1 MRNDSSL
8 RIIVT
13 GLIGQHPSL
22 GGVTWDYLQYALG
35 LARLGH
41 DVYYFE
47 DSGQWPYTNN
57 GGPSGN
63 DWVARECGT
72 NVEHLAKTMARFGL
86 QGKWAYH
93 FPTARQ
99 WYGLSG
105 ENRRRV
111 IESADL
117 LINVSGTLE
126 HPENYRGVKRLIYID
141 SDPAFTQV
149 KLALTQ
155 EHADFCDRVNAHD
168 MHFSFGEHFTS
179 VIPDTGHH
187 WRPTRQPI
195 VLSEWQSSMAPRN
208 VYTTVMSWTSY
219 KPISYAGRSFGQKD
233 IEFRRFL
240 ELARSV
246 HPISL
251 EVAMHK
257 LEHIDWQTDDNDSLT
272 RICGKAC
279 TDSLTPYDLLTL
291 LGWRVVDPSLVCAN
305 LDDYRAYI
313 ESSKAEWSVAKNGYV
328 TGRAGWF
335 SCRSAC
341 YLAAGRPVIVQDTG
355 FGAVLPVGEGILSF
369 STIDE
374 AVAAIVECEANYERH
389 ANAARAIAET
399 YFDSDKVLSRL
410 IEDAMAGRPGSSAT
424 QPHV

>member
-63 DWVARECGT
+63 DWVARECGA
-72 NVEHLAKTMARFGL
+72 NVEHLTKTMARFGL

-99 WYGLSG
+99 WYGLSD

-111 IESADL
+111 IESTDL

-126 HPENYRGVKRLIYID
+126 HPENYRDVKRLIYID

-233 IEFRRFL
+233 VEFKRFVQ
-240 ELARSV
+240 LARKV
-246 HPISL
+246 QPVAL
-251 EVAMHK
+251 EVAMHE
-257 LEHIDWQTDDNDSLT
+257 LEHTDWQSDHEDWPPKVCEQVT
-272 RICGKAC
+272 
-279 TDSLTPYDLLTL
+279 TDSLTPYELLTL
-291 LGWRVVDPSLVCAN
+291 LGWRVVDPAIVCADIDN
-305 LDDYRAYI
+305 YRAYI
-313 ESSKAEWSVAKNGYV
+313 KSSKAEWSVAKNGYV

-355 FGAVLPVGEGILSF
+355 FGTALPTGEGILAF
-369 STIDE
+369 GTMDE
-374 AVAAIVECEANYERH
+374 AIAAIHEVEAHYERH
-389 ANAARAIAET
+389 AHAARAIADA
-399 YFDSDKVLSRL
+399 YFDSDKVLQRL
-410 IEDAMAGRPGSSAT
+410 IEEIFSSGN
-424 QPHV
+424 

>member
-1 MRNDSSL
+1 MRIL
-8 RIIVT
+8 VT
-13 GLIGQHPSL
+13 GLIAQHPLL
-22 GGVTWDYLQYALG
+22 GGVTWDYLQYVLG
-35 LARLGH
+35 FARLGH

-57 GGPSGN
+57 GGPFGN
-63 DWVARECGT
+63 DWVARDCQA

-86 QGKWAYH
+86 QDKWAYH

-99 WYGLSG
+99 WYGLSD
-105 ENRRRV
+105 ENRRRL

-126 HPENYRGVKRLIYID
+126 HPGNYRGVKRLIYID

-168 MHFSFGEHFTS
+168 MHFSFGEHLTS
-179 VIPDTGHH
+179 VIPDTGHQ

-195 VLSEWQSSMAPRN
+195 VLSEWQSSMPPRN

-233 IEFRRFL
+233 VEFKRFVQ
-240 ELARSV
+240 LARKV
-246 HPISL
+246 QPVAL
-251 EVAMHK
+251 EVAMHE
-257 LEHIDWQTDDNDSLT
+257 LQHTDWQSDHKDWSPKV
-272 RICGKAC
+272 CEQAG
-279 TDSLTPYDLLTL
+279 TDSLTPYELLTL
-291 LGWRVVDPSLVCAN
+291 LGWRVVDPAVVCADIDN
-305 LDDYRAYI
+305 YRAYI
-313 ESSKAEWSVAKNGYV
+313 KSSKAEWSVAKNGYV
-328 TGRAGWF
+328 AGRAGWF

-355 FGAVLPVGEGILSF
+355 FGNALPTGEGILAF
-369 STIDE
+369 GTMDE
-374 AVAAIVECEANYERH
+374 AIAAIHEVEAHYERH
-389 ANAARAIAET
+389 AHAARAIADA
-399 YFDSDKVLSRL
+399 YFDSDKVLQRL
-410 IEDAMAGRPGSSAT
+410 IEEIFSSGN
-424 QPHV
+424 

>member
-47 DSGQWPYTNN
+47 DSGQWPYTNK

-233 IEFRRFL
+233 VEFKRFVQ
-240 ELARSV
+240 LARKV
-246 HPISL
+246 QPVAL
-251 EVAMHK
+251 EVAMHE
-257 LEHIDWQTDDNDSLT
+257 LEHTDWQSDHEDWPPKV
-272 RICGKAC
+272 CEQVG
-279 TDSLTPYDLLTL
+279 TDSLTPYELLTL
-291 LGWRVVDPSLVCAN
+291 LGWRVVDPAIVCADIDN
-305 LDDYRAYI
+305 YRAYI
-313 ESSKAEWSVAKNGYV
+313 KSSKAEWSVAKNGYV
-328 TGRAGWF
+328 AGRAGWF

-355 FGAVLPVGEGILSF
+355 FGTALPTGEGILAF
-369 STIDE
+369 GTMDE
-374 AVAAIVECEANYERH
+374 AIAAIHEVEAHYERH
-389 ANAARAIAET
+389 AHAARAIADA
-399 YFDSDKVLSRL
+399 YFDSDKVLQRL
-410 IEDAMAGRPGSSAT
+410 IEEIFGSGN
-424 QPHV
+424 